1 MSSQEEKDMELL
13 SAYLDEELE
22 DSKREQIGS
31 FLTNSPEARRA
42 LEELRHTKS
51 LFSATPRVSAPTD
64 LLDFLE
70 SKAEQIMQQEEKKS
84 FWNWAN
90 PWAWTS
96 LTATASAAALALM
109 VVMHSPR
116 HISYEVLLAAHENAQ
131 GVGGVHQTL
140 VAAERSSS
148 LYSSS
153 QNAKA

>member
-1 MSSQEEKDMELL
+1 MSNREEKDMELL
-13 SAYLDEELE
+13 SAYLDDELE
-22 DSKREQIGS
+22 DSKREQVSS
-31 FLTNSPEARRA
+31 FLTKSPEARRA
-42 LEELRHTKS
+42 LEELSHTKN
-51 LFSATPRVSAPTD
+51 LFVATPRVHAPTD

-70 SKAEQIMQQEEKKS
+70 SKAEQLMQQEEKKS

-109 VVMHSPR
+109 VGLHSPR
-116 HISYEVLLAAHENAQ
+116 QISYEVLLAAHQSAQ
-131 GVGGVHQTL
+131 GGGVHQTL
-140 VAAERSSS
+140 IAAEHSSS